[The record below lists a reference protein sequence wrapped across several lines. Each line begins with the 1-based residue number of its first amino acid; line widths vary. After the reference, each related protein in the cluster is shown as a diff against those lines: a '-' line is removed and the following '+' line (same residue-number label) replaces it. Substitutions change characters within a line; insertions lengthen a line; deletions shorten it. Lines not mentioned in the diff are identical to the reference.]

1 MIGLLVTG
9 HGHFATGLAS
19 SLKLIAGEQN
29 YVEFVDFE
37 EGHSIEVLK
46 NNLRNALN
54 KLAECDGVL
63 VLSDLPGGSPFK
75 TAVELKFECDSQQM
89 EVIAGTNLPLL
100 IASSTMTA
108 VFETPMDLA
117 KAMIPEGK
125 DSMICFGMEEDD
137 QTEAEF
143 DDDFI

>member
-9 HGHFATGLAS
+9 HGHFATGLGS
-19 SLKLIAGEQN
+19 SLKLIAGEQEN
-29 YVEFVDFE
+29 VEFVNFE

-46 NNLRNALN
+46 DNLVNALE
-54 KLAECDGVL
+54 KLSACDGVL

-75 TAVELKFECDSQQM
+75 TAVELKFERSAQPL

-108 VFETPMDLA
+108 VFQSPLDLA
-117 KAMIPEGK
+117 EAMIPEGK
-125 DSMICFGMEEDD
+125 DSIVRFELTEE
-137 QTEAEF
+137 TEGEF
-143 DDDFI
+143 DEDFI